1 VLHLAGHA
9 VFRRAGVAT
18 GTAGEAFSPYVDV
31 AQIPM
36 YFAPMLLAPFLR
48 RSLRQDRPR
57 RRRRRPSAPVA
68 FARRN
73 RALTVG
79 ATVAPA
85 YHAAD
90 PTRSES
96 MRIPASLRLPTRVRL
111 PVDRLEHG
119 MFVAELDRPWL
130 DTPFLLEGLLVRND
144 AELRTLRRTCR
155 HVVVDIERSSE
166 AVAGRLRDA
175 LARAAARRGGMRAL
189 AARAFSTLFRRG
201 ARDEPTARPRRF
213 RADAEPQP
221 RRAFSREGL
230 GDGDSGLPTPAAIS
244 LHLPRGTTLHAYP
257 EPAPL
262 EQALPRARE
271 SWTRGAETLRT
282 LLEDLRKDAPGDMR
296 DVGKVADELVESM
309 IETPDAML
317 WVARL
322 RDQDRSTYH
331 HCLKVAIHLI
341 ALGRQIGFPRDD
353 LVRLAQIGMLAD
365 VGKIRLPRALLEKPG
380 MLTPPEQVVV
390 RRHVRIGVETL
401 RKSMALDRRVEEGIL
416 QHHERLDGSGYPMG
430 LRGMDIG
437 IFGRM
442 AGIADCFAALI
453 SDRPYAKAA
462 APQDALMQMYGWCGT
477 SFHEPL
483 IEQLVQAIGVF
494 PVGSLVELSNGEAAI
509 VMSHN
514 RVRRLEPRVL
524 VLAGADH
531 VPLAAP
537 FERDLITGPVDGAGK
552 SIRIARGLAA
562 GAYGLQPRDYYA
574 DASASSGGHVL
585 AAA

>member
-1 VLHLAGHA
+1 
-9 VFRRAGVAT
+9 
-18 GTAGEAFSPYVDV
+18 
-31 AQIPM
+31 
-36 YFAPMLLAPFLR
+36 
-48 RSLRQDRPR
+48 
-57 RRRRRPSAPVA
+57 
-68 FARRN
+68 
-73 RALTVG
+73 
-79 ATVAPA
+79 
-85 YHAAD
+85 
-90 PTRSES
+90 
-96 MRIPASLRLPTRVRL
+96 MRTPASPRLPTRVRL
-111 PVDRLEHG
+111 PVERLEHG

-130 DTPFLLEGLLVRND
+130 DTPFLLEALLVRND
-144 AELRTLRRTCR
+144 AELQTLRRTCR
-155 HVVVDIERSSE
+155 YVVVDIERSTE
-166 AVAGRLRDA
+166 AVADKLRDA
-175 LARAAARRGGMRAL
+175 LARAAARREGVRAL
-189 AARAFSTLFRRG
+189 VTRAFSTLLRRG
-201 ARDEPTARPRRF
+201 ARGERGERTARQRRV

-221 RRAFSREGL
+221 RRAASREGM
-230 GDGDSGLPTPAAIS
+230 DNGDSGLPTPAAAS
-244 LHLPRGTTLHAYP
+244 LHLPRGTTLRAYP
-257 EPAPL
+257 EPVPL
-262 EQALPRARE
+262 QQALPRARE

-282 LLEDLRKDAPGDMR
+282 LLEDLHKDAPGDLR

-309 IETPDAML
+309 IETPDAMM

-331 HCLKVAIHLI
+331 HCLKVGIHLI

-380 MLTPPEQVVV
+380 MLTPSEQIVV
-390 RRHVRIGVETL
+390 RRHVRIGVEAL
-401 RKSMALDRRVEEGIL
+401 RKSMPLDRRIEEGIL
-416 QHHERLDGSGYPMG
+416 QHHERLDGSGYPIG

-483 IEQLVQAIGVF
+483 VEQFVQAIGVF

-509 VMSHN
+509 VIAHN

-537 FERDLITGPVDGAGK
+537 FERDLLTGPVDGTGK
-552 SIRIARGLAA
+552 PIRIARGLAA
-562 GAYGLQPRDYYA
+562 GAYGLQLRDYYA
-574 DASASSGGHVL
+574 DASASFDGHVL